1 MPNDLMDII
10 AHHRLHFD
18 GSTRTGNVFHLM
30 GALSE
35 FGKLGLTS
43 IGDSLQ
49 QAEDSYNQVVNVL
62 DEETKS
68 NANSA
73 SRFSYPGAPIAWSG
87 G

>member
-1 MPNDLMDII
+1 MDII

-18 GSTRTGNVFHLM
+18 SSTRTGNVFHLM

-49 QAEDSYNQVVNVL
+49 QAEDLYNQLVKVL

-68 NANSA
+68 HVDSTLK
-73 SRFSYPGAPIAWSG
+73 SSYPSAPIAWSRG
-87 G
+87 